1 MRAVRLGSLIAAACL
16 FSLPLAATPA
26 HAVTRVYL
34 LRGLADVSVGLDD
47 LAAKLRRHGY
57 PAVVASHSDAS
68 AVAARVLSEHKPGDA
83 IIVIGHSLGADASLD
98 VAQTVAAKGRRVEL
112 LVAFSPA
119 TTGENHSAARVV
131 AAKIAPRATT
141 NIKAKSHA
149 WWLWWPMGKATGL
162 SQAPTSRSNERENR
176 RISRLVM
183 RSRRRR
189 ARRMRRLTR
198 HRLSAMPTILRAAGP
213 PVLGKPTP

>member
-57 PAVVASHSDAS
+57 PAVVASHTDAS

-119 TTGENHSAARVV
+119 TTGEVPANVGRAINYYQSNSFWNHVWKPGSGFRGQLRNVDLAGNADVHHFNIEKLPSLHNAIIGFARGVTGQP
-131 AAKIAPRATT
+131 AP
-141 NIKAKSHA
+141 
-149 WWLWWPMGKATGL
+149 G
-162 SQAPTSRSNERENR
+162 QAPGAEIAKR
-176 RISRLVM
+176 
-183 RSRRRR
+183 
-189 ARRMRRLTR
+189 
-198 HRLSAMPTILRAAGP
+198 
-213 PVLGKPTP
+213 